1 MGLYRAFSAVAFGRF
16 ARWFVPCW
24 AYFFFFLKKRK
35 SNKKKIQGPIK
46 SGASASLLFAGAK
59 KNSICGAAFRPRISV
74 VCRKSSNRFFAQ
86 ARYQKPRCRDFL
98 EGRLGRKNFL
108 LVDLRFSATSMVF
121 FELYFNFLH
130 PLFSNGR
137 H

>member
-1 MGLYRAFSAVAFGRF
+1 LILFSF
-16 ARWFVPCW
+16 C
-24 AYFFFFLKKRK
+24 FFFLKKSKR
-35 SNKKKIQGPIK
+35 NKKKTQGPIK

-59 KNSICGAAFRPRISV
+59 KNSICGAAICPRISAI
-74 VCRKSSNRFFAQ
+74 CRKSSNRFFAQ

-108 LVDLRFSATSMVF
+108 LVDLRFLRVPCACF
-121 FELYFNFLH
+121 NLYFKFLQSG
-130 PLFSNGR
+130 FSNGR

>member
-1 MGLYRAFSAVAFGRF
+1 LILFSF
-16 ARWFVPCW
+16 C
-24 AYFFFFLKKRK
+24 FFFLKKR
-35 SNKKKIQGPIK
+35 NKKKTQGPIK
-46 SGASASLLFAGAK
+46 SGASASLLFSGAK
-59 KNSICGAAFRPRISV
+59 KNSICGASFRPRISV

-130 PLFSNGR
+130 PLFSNGG

>member
-1 MGLYRAFSAVAFGRF
+1 LILFSF
-16 ARWFVPCW
+16 C
-24 AYFFFFLKKRK
+24 FFFLKKVKETKRK
-35 SNKKKIQGPIK
+35 LKDRSNPALARVFCSRARKKTRFAGHR
-46 SGASASLLFAGAK
+46 SALGSASFAANHPTG
-59 KNSICGAAFRPRISV
+59 
-74 VCRKSSNRFFAQ
+74 FFAQ

-130 PLFSNGR
+130 PLFSNGG